1 MDAPRILL
9 IEDEAS
15 LRHAIAAS
23 LQGDGYEVVE
33 FGDGHDIDAIAAVRA
48 DLAILDV
55 MVPGRDGFVI
65 AAHLRRRRDVPVL
78 FLTARDAIDD
88 RLTGFSLGADDYVV
102 KPVALSEL
110 SARVLAI
117 LRRSGR
123 LHASTITIADLVID
137 EAGANVHRNST
148 RLDLTATE
156 FRLLTHL
163 AHHRGRVLSK
173 TQLLTHVWGYE
184 AYDPNVVEVHV
195 SALRRKLEEHG
206 PRLIT
211 TVRGVGYRMDAP

>member
-23 LQGDGYEVVE
+23 LRAEGYEVVQ
-33 FGDGHDIDAIAAVRA
+33 FGDGHDIDAIGAVAA

-65 AAHLRRRRDVPVL
+65 ARHLRRQRDVPVL

-110 SARVLAI
+110 SARVLAV
-117 LRRSGR
+117 LRRTGR
-123 LHASTITIADLVID
+123 LRPTTITISDLVID
-137 EAGANVHRNST
+137 EEGANVHRGGA

-163 AHHRGRVLSK
+163 ARHRGRVLSK

-206 PRLIT
+206 PRLINT
-211 TVRGVGYRMDAP
+211 IRGVGYRMDAP

>member
-23 LQGDGYEVVE
+23 LRAEGYEVVQ
-33 FGDGHDIDAIAAVRA
+33 FRDGHDIDAIGAVAA

-65 AAHLRRRRDVPVL
+65 ARHLRRQRDVPVL

-110 SARVLAI
+110 SARVLAV
-117 LRRSGR
+117 LRRTGR
-123 LHASTITIADLVID
+123 LRPTTITISDLVID
-137 EAGANVHRNST
+137 EEGANVHRGGA

-163 AHHRGRVLSK
+163 ARHRGRVLSK

-206 PRLIT
+206 PRLINT
-211 TVRGVGYRMDAP
+211 IRGVGYRMDAP